1 MSCLS
6 SSSSIGSQAREGVAR
21 VRFENPPCYG
31 GQSRRCAEVSL
42 LYTGQSRRRAEGVS
56 GTRRVQ
62 RLMNRPA
69 LSVTPAFL
77 LQDGRQDARCGQD
90 ARRGQNATGGQNAR
104 CRQPAKC
111 MRWTKRKVPAAGKM
125 HEVDKTQGSGKTQDG
140 RQDARRGQPA
150 KCMRRARRKGRAAS
164 KTHGAE
170 KARSKENTRRK
181 TTGAARCWAHNPLHE
196 STKKIAPCAR
206 ILYNTFIRSLA
217 AAHCRVVAPSD

>member
-56 GTRRVQ
+56 GTMRVQ
-62 RLMNRPA
+62 RLVNRPA

-77 LQDGRQDARCGQD
+77 LQDGRQDAKGGQD
-90 ARRGQNATGGQNAR
+90 ATGGQNAR

-111 MRWTKRKVPAAGKM
+111 MRWTRRKVRAKRKVRAAG
-125 HEVDKTQGSGKTQDG
+125 
-140 RQDARRGQPA
+140 
-150 KCMRRARRKGRAAS
+150 

-206 ILYNTFIRSLA
+206 ILYNTLIRSLA

>member
-56 GTRRVQ
+56 RTMRVQ
-62 RLMNRPA
+62 RLVNRPA

-77 LQDGRQDARCGQD
+77 LQDGRQDARGGQD
-90 ARRGQNATGGQNAR
+90 ATGGQNAR

-111 MRWTKRKVPAAGKM
+111 MRWTRRM
-125 HEVDKTQGSGKTQDG
+125 
-140 RQDARRGQPA
+140 RRARRNG
-150 KCMRRARRKGRAAS
+150 RARRKGRAAG
-164 KTHGAE
+164 KTQGAGSRQNAWGGKSAKQRE
-170 KARSKENTRRK
+170 HKTENNRCGK
-181 TTGAARCWAHNPLHE
+181 MLGPQSAAREH
-196 STKKIAPCAR
+196 KKDCPMRQDI
-206 ILYNTFIRSLA
+206 
-217 AAHCRVVAPSD
+217 V